1 LSPLNDPFNLII
13 IGVGDSASDGT
24 GEFGWTFVE

>member
-13 IGVGDSASDGT
+13 IGVGDSARVT
-24 GEFGWTFVE
+24 GEFGWTFIE